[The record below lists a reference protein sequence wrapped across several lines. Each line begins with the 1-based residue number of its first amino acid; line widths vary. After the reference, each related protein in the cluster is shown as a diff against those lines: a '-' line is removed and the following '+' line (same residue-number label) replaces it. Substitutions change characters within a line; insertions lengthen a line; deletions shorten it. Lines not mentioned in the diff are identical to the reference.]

1 MNIKIIENATF
12 TSLNHKK
19 VSHKRPNSTNQVK
32 LFVRFNRVFV
42 ITKFIVTVCFI
53 IPWEHNFNMKYLK
66 EQTKLAN
73 ANVLGISLINS
84 IEILTNFNDV
94 SSFFIGFNLM
104 RLFNLTNRR
113 FSFSSNTNYV
123 KVFHNCWAVGI
134 CLFALHVKQELYNC
148 SQFHQHLKSNFC
160 ANILLPLSYKA
171 KL

>member
-1 MNIKIIENATF
+1 MIKMYCTVVNIKIIENATF

-19 VSHKRPNSTNQVK
+19 VSHKWPNSTNQVK

-42 ITKFIVTVCFI
+42 ITKFIMTVCFI
-53 IPWEHNFNMKYLK
+53 IPWEHNFNVKYLK

-104 RLFNLTNRR
+104 RLFNLTNRA
-113 FSFSSNTNYV
+113 FQLIFKHKLCKSFSQLLSRRN
-123 KVFHNCWAVGI
+123 
-134 CLFALHVKQELYNC
+134 LFVCTSCEARTLQL
-148 SQFHQHLKSNFC
+148 
-160 ANILLPLSYKA
+160 
-171 KL
+171 